1 VTRYHGL
8 PRLYIRYTLLSL
20 RRGFGAKETA
30 KATLPQSHK
39 FGSQFNSSEVCM
51 SHRNH
56 VGKVMAGLVLLL
68 AVLFVAPYARTQA
81 PPEDPPAGAEA
92 GATPDPAQNQNP
104 VSLSAKI
111 DQSQLKPGQTAKLLI
126 TVKLEPGW
134 HLYALTQPPP
144 PRKAKVT
151 IDESGVFKLAGEV
164 RQPKPK
170 IYQDPNFSEPGKPFM
185 SQAFENEVTFTA
197 PIKVASDAKA
207 GAQKLIAKFSYQVC
221 DDQTCLRPTTKTF
234 EIETTIAGASVQ
246 APPTKATPTPI
257 NAPAKQTTSEISLL
271 TKQAQAPPDPPRIV
285 TPGTSDPAPASTPE
299 TSSPTPTATQEAVS
313 TMGVG
318 AIAQPPGGAP
328 QVSSQAPT
336 QPPTQASADEDMAK
350 DLKGRGLFGFVWF
363 AVIQGLLALLTPCV
377 FPMIPITVSF
387 FTKRDQKSGGAAV
400 GQAGFFSLGIIFTYT
415 AIGLALAGLA
425 GPTGLT
431 KLASSPWMNLL
442 LTALFVVFALNLFG
456 MFEIKVPTG
465 LVSKLD
471 AQAQAGRMGTMFA
484 TILMGV
490 TFTLTSFTCT
500 TAFVGTV
507 LIYAT
512 QGEWFWA
519 VVGMLAFA
527 TAFAF
532 PFFLFA
538 LFPRWLS
545 SLPKSGGW
553 LNSMKV
559 VMGFL
564 EIAAAFKFLSNV
576 DLVWGWDTIS
586 RNLVLSA
593 WIAIALVAAIYLLGK
608 IQLPHDS
615 PVERLGV
622 PRMLF
627 ATSFFG
633 VAFYLLT
640 GLFGAPLGEIEAW
653 LPPGKTEWIESYEV
667 ALQKARAEN
676 KPVFLNFTGVTCT
689 NCRWM
694 EKNMFPE
701 PEVKKELSRFV
712 VAELFTDRE
721 KPDEIRAA
729 DEKNA
734 ERQAAQFKSAALP
747 LYVIISPDEKTL
759 AVFPSLTRDKQE
771 FIGFLQRGASR
782 FDQQTARR

>member
-1 VTRYHGL
+1 M
-8 PRLYIRYTLLSL
+8 SN
-20 RRGFGAKETA
+20 
-30 KATLPQSHK
+30 QS
-39 FGSQFNSSEVCM
+39 
-51 SHRNH
+51 H
-56 VGKVMAGLVLLL
+56 VGKLMAGFALLL
-68 AVLFVAPYARTQA
+68 AVLFITPHALTKAA
-81 PPEDPPAGAEA
+81 LEDPPNSAKT
-92 GATPDPAQNQNP
+92 GATPDPANNQNP
-104 VSLSAKI
+104 VTISAKI
-111 DQSQLKPGQTAKLLI
+111 DQNQLKPGQTAKLLI
-126 TVKLEPGW
+126 AVKLEPGW

-144 PRKAKVT
+144 PRAAQVK
-151 IDESGVFKLAGEV
+151 IDESGVFKSAGPV

-170 IYQDPNFSEPGKPFM
+170 VYQDPNFSEPGKPFM

-221 DDQTCLRPTTKTF
+221 DDQTCLRPTTKTL
-234 EIETTIAGASVQ
+234 EIETTIVG
-246 APPTKATPTPI
+246 
-257 NAPAKQTTSEISLL
+257 APAKETSTLIQTPVKQAGTEISLL
-271 TKQAQAPPDPPRIV
+271 TKRAPVEATPPQIV
-285 TPGTSDPAPASTPE
+285 TPAKSAI
-299 TSSPTPTATQEAVS
+299 SSPTPAVAPAAAPTTPTETPSPTTGSPSMAPTATPEPVQ
-313 TMGVG
+313 TMGLN
-318 AIAQPPGGAP
+318 APAPPPAAG
-328 QVSSQAPT
+328 VS
-336 QPPTQASADEDMAK
+336 DDDLAK
-350 DLKGRGLFGFVWF
+350 DLKSRGLFGFIWF
-363 AVIQGLLALLTPCV
+363 AIIQGLLALLTPCV

-387 FTKRDQKSGGAAV
+387 FTKRDHKSSAAAV

-415 AIGLALAGLA
+415 AIGLALAGIA

-431 KLASSPWMNLL
+431 KLASSPWMNLF

-456 MFEIKVPTG
+456 MFEIRVPTG

-471 AQAQAGRMGTMFA
+471 AQAQTGSMGTMFA

-512 QGEWFWA
+512 KGDWFWA
-519 VVGMLAFA
+519 VIGMVAFA
-527 TAFAF
+527 TAFAL

-553 LNSMKV
+553 LNSVKV

-576 DLVWGWDTIS
+576 DLVWGWDTVS
-586 RNLVLSA
+586 RNLVLAA
-593 WIAIALVAAIYLLGK
+593 WIALALVAAIYLFGR

-627 ATSFFG
+627 ATSFLG

-640 GLFGAPLGEIEAW
+640 GLFGAPLGELDAW
-653 LPPGKTEWIESYEV
+653 LPPEETNGRAVAEIVKGIEAKVGKMENDFRAIQTAVPNGSVPVGAGISAENAWIEKYET

-694 EKNMFPE
+694 EKNMFPD
-701 PEVKKELSRFV
+701 PQVKKEMDRFV
-712 VAELFTDRE
+712 LAELYTDRE
-721 KPDEIRAA
+721 TPEHKAE

-734 ERQAAQFKSAALP
+734 EIQTTKYNSAALP
-747 LYVIISPDEKTL
+747 LYVIISPDEKPL
-759 AVFPSLTRDKQE
+759 ATFPSLTRDKQE

-782 FDQQTARR
+782 FQQQTALK

>member
-1 VTRYHGL
+1 
-8 PRLYIRYTLLSL
+8 
-20 RRGFGAKETA
+20 
-30 KATLPQSHK
+30 
-39 FGSQFNSSEVCM
+39 
-51 SHRNH
+51 
-56 VGKVMAGLVLLL
+56 MAGFILLL
-68 AVLFVAPYARTQA
+68 AVLLITPRALTQGSI
-81 PPEDPPAGAEA
+81 EDPPKSAEP

-104 VSLSAKI
+104 VNITVKI
-111 DQSQLKPGQTAKLLI
+111 DQNQLKPGQTAKLMI
-126 TVKLEPGW
+126 TAKLDPGW

-144 PRKAKVT
+144 PRAAQVK
-151 IDESGVFKLAGEV
+151 IDESGVFKLAGPV
-164 RQPKPK
+164 RQPKPRVYK
-170 IYQDPNFSEPGKPFM
+170 DPNFSEPDKPFM

-207 GAQKLIAKFSYQVC
+207 GAQKLIAKFSFQVC
-221 DDQTCLRPTTKTF
+221 DDHTCLRPTTKTL
-234 EIETTIAGASVQ
+234 EVETTIVGASVKAASTLIQ
-246 APPTKATPTPI
+246 APVKQAESEIAMLPRQ
-257 NAPAKQTTSEISLL
+257 APATAE
-271 TKQAQAPPDPPRIV
+271 PPKIEK
-285 TPGTSDPAPASTPE
+285 PE
-299 TSSPTPTATQEAVS
+299 TSGSAPAVATQTASPTPAVATQTPSPTPTATPEAVS
-313 TMGVG
+313 TMGFVAG
-318 AIAQPPGGAP
+318 KSSPPPPSG
-328 QVSSQAPT
+328 VSE
-336 QPPTQASADEDMAK
+336 EDLAK
-350 DLKGRGLFGFVWF
+350 DLRSRGLFGFVWF

-387 FTKRDQKSGGAAV
+387 FTKRDQKSGAAAV
-400 GQAGFFSLGIIFTYT
+400 GQAGFFSMGIIFTYT
-415 AIGLALAGLA
+415 AIGLAIAAIA

-431 KLASSPWMNLL
+431 KLASSPWMNLF
-442 LTALFVVFALNLFG
+442 LTALFVLFALNLFG

-471 AQAQAGRMGTMFA
+471 AKAQTGQMGTMLA

-519 VVGMLAFA
+519 VLGMMAFA
-527 TAFAF
+527 TAFAI

-553 LNSMKV
+553 LNSVKV

-576 DLVWGWDTIS
+576 DLVWGWNTIS
-586 RNLVLSA
+586 RNLVLAA
-593 WIAIALVAAIYLLGK
+593 WIAISLVAAIYLLGK

-615 PVERLGV
+615 PVERLGA

-627 ATSFFG
+627 ATSFLG

-640 GLFGAPLGEIEAW
+640 GLFGAPLGELDAW
-653 LPPGKTEWIESYEV
+653 LPPEETSGGVYALWRGVDKKTENLWIESYEN

-694 EKNMFPE
+694 EKNMFPD
-701 PEVKKELSRFV
+701 PQVKKEMDRFV
-712 VAELFTDRE
+712 LAELFTDRE
-721 KPDEIRAA
+721 TLEHKAA

-734 ERQAAQFKSAALP
+734 ELQTTKYNSAALP
-747 LYVIISPDEKTL
+747 LYVIISPDEKAL
-759 AVFPSLTRDKQE
+759 ATFPSLTRDKQE
-771 FIGFLQRGASR
+771 FIGFLQRGASKFER
-782 FDQQTARR
+782 LTALR

>member
-1 VTRYHGL
+1 
-8 PRLYIRYTLLSL
+8 
-20 RRGFGAKETA
+20 
-30 KATLPQSHK
+30 
-39 FGSQFNSSEVCM
+39 
-51 SHRNH
+51 
-56 VGKVMAGLVLLL
+56 MAGLVLLL
-68 AVLFVAPYARTQA
+68 ALLFIAPRARTQA
-81 PPEDPPAGAEA
+81 PPEDPPAGAET

-104 VSLSAKI
+104 VSVSAKI

-126 TVKLEPGW
+126 AVKIDTGW
-134 HLYALTQPPP
+134 HVYALTQPPP
-144 PRKAKVT
+144 PRAAKVT
-151 IDESGVFKLAGEV
+151 IDESGVFKMDGKV
-164 RQPKPK
+164 QQPKPK
-170 IYQDPNFSEPGKPFM
+170 VYKDPNFSEPDKPFM
-185 SQAFENEVTFTA
+185 SQAFENEATFTA
-197 PIKVASDAKA
+197 PIKVAGDAQA
-207 GAQKLIAKFSYQVC
+207 GAQKLIAKFSYQAC
-221 DDQTCLRPTTKTF
+221 DDHTCLRPTTKTF
-234 EIETTIAGASVQ
+234 EIETTIVAAAAKAPQ
-246 APPTKATPTPI
+246 AKATPTPTPI
-257 NAPAKQTTSEISLL
+257 KAPVKQSTSEISLL
-271 TKQAQAPPDPPRIV
+271 TKQAPAPPEQPRIV
-285 TPGTSDPAPASTPE
+285 TPGTSDPTPAAPAE
-299 TSSPTPTATQEAVS
+299 TSSPAPTATREAVS

-318 AIAQPPGGAP
+318 AIPQPSGGASQASP
-328 QVSSQAPT
+328 QASSQGSAQAPSQT
-336 QPPTQASADEDMAK
+336 SMDEDLAK
-350 DLKGRGLFGFVWF
+350 DLRGRGLFGFVWF

-387 FTKRDQKSGGAAV
+387 FTKRDQQSGAAAV

-415 AIGLALAGLA
+415 AIGLALAGVA

-431 KLASSPWMNLL
+431 KLASSPWMNLF

-456 MFEIKVPTG
+456 MFEIRVPTG

-471 AQAQAGRMGTMFA
+471 SQAQAGRMGTMLA

-527 TAFAF
+527 TAFAL

-553 LNSMKV
+553 LNSVKV

-564 EIAAAFKFLSNV
+564 ELAAAFKFLSNV
-576 DLVWGWDTIS
+576 DLVWRWETVS
-586 RNLVLSA
+586 RNLVLAA

-608 IQLPHDS
+608 IHLPHDS
-615 PVERLGV
+615 PIERLGV

-640 GLFGAPLGEIEAW
+640 GLFGAPLGELDAW
-653 LPPGKTEWIESYEV
+653 LPPEETNGRLMVVWRAGAADKIAENVWIENYEE

-694 EKNMFPE
+694 EKNMFPD
-701 PEVKKELSRFV
+701 PQVKKELDRFV
-712 VAELFTDRE
+712 LAELFTDRE
-721 KPDEIRAA
+721 KPDEVRAS

-734 ERQAAQFKSAALP
+734 ERQSKFGSAALP
-747 LYVIISPDEKTL
+747 LYVIISPDEKKL
-759 AVFPSLTRDKQE
+759 VSFPSLTRDKQE

-782 FDQQTARR
+782 FQQLTARN